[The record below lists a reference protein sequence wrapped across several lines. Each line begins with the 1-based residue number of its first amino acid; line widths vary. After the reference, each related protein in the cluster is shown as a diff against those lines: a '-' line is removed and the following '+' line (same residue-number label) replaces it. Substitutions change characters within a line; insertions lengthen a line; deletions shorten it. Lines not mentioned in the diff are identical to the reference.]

1 MTLEE
6 NSAASATTE
15 GAMPPDAPCDLV
27 MKGGITSGVIY
38 PRLISTLA
46 ARYRFANIGG
56 TSAGAIAAGACA
68 AAEYRR
74 RHGGGQAGFD
84 QLDALPDLLSKKTG
98 DSGRSKLFRLF
109 QPTLVLR
116 RHFEVLVAMLNKPP
130 RAAFEGAVRSVLSMY
145 PLWLVPGWLLASLLL
160 TPLVHGAVAG
170 LTGTRAWALAAIALA
185 VVTGVAAMVGKVARS
200 GIATVALLVPA
211 TAGLL
216 AALANWMQPGLWG
229 WRLMGIGVAFVV
241 LAALLLALLA
251 LIVML
256 RFSVSLLRGLH
267 ANGYGVCSG
276 RTTTGSAAA
285 EEGLTDWLAGYLNDL
300 AGLPQK
306 GRPLQFRDLWGT
318 PDAKAAR
325 DVHLE
330 VMTSAVSQKMIYSIP
345 FREGTPRFYYDPDA
359 WAMLFPEAVM
369 QCLTAAAGQG
379 DADDD
384 LPGGTTVVDAQG
396 KPLRPL
402 PRSADL
408 PVVVAVRMSLSFP
421 VLLSAVPLFSIDW
434 SRAENQAGRAAQRHA
449 AAGGAKPASQYV
461 ATKIWF
467 SDGGIGSNMPLHMF
481 DALLPDHPTFAVNLK
496 DEHPDF
502 PIREPEDAGNGAGR
516 IYLPEN
522 NRGGSLR
529 HFAAPADST
538 ALGGLAGFLWS
549 IVNTMQNWR
558 DEIMFPYPGFRDR
571 IVQIS
576 QRPAE
581 GGLNLDMPK
590 PSIDA
595 LSQAGA
601 MAAQRLI
608 DRFHPAGAQQGKG
621 WRNHQVLRMGTFL
634 GVMQPASA
642 ALHASL
648 DAGTWQEHVRDIG
661 YDSKAQQQLALDF
674 LEALRQ
680 LGASS
685 GDNPLS
691 LESGA
696 LKPLA
701 QMRISPRI

>member
-1 MTLEE
+1 MKSDRTPI
-6 NSAASATTE
+6 SCIRI
-15 GAMPPDAPCDLV
+15 DAP
-27 MKGGITSGVIY
+27 
-38 PRLISTLA
+38 
-46 ARYRFANIGG
+46 
-56 TSAGAIAAGACA
+56 
-68 AAEYRR
+68 RR
-74 RHGGGQAGFD
+74 RHEGGQAGFD
-84 QLDALPDLLSKKTG
+84 RLDSLPDLLSKKTA

-109 QPTLVLR
+109 QPTLALR
-116 RHFEVLVAMLNKPP
+116 RHFVVLVAMLNKQPQE
-130 RAAFEGAVRSVLSMY
+130 AMAGAVRSMLSMY
-145 PLWLVPGWLLASLLL
+145 PQRLVFGWLLVSLLL
-160 TPLVHGAVAG
+160 TPLVHGAIAG
-170 LTGTRAWALAAIALA
+170 LTGTWAWALGAIALA
-185 VVTGVAAMVGKVARS
+185 VVTGVAATVGKVARN
-200 GIATVALLVPA
+200 GIATVPLLIPA

-216 AALANWMQPGLWG
+216 AALADWMQPGLWG
-229 WRLMGIGVAFVV
+229 WRLLSIGVTFVL
-241 LAALLLALLA
+241 LATLLLALL
-251 LIVML
+251 LLVVTL

-267 ANGYGVCSG
+267 ANGYGICSG
-276 RTTTGSAAA
+276 RTTTGSAA

-306 GRPLQFRDLWGT
+306 GRPLQFCDLWGT
-318 PDAKAAR
+318 SDAKAAR
-325 DVHLE
+325 DVNLE
-330 VMTSAVSQKMIYSIP
+330 VMTSAVSQKMIYGIP
-345 FREGTPRFYYDPDA
+345 FREGTPRFFYDPDA

-369 QCLTAAAGQG
+369 QCLAAAASGKF
-379 DADDD
+379 DANDD
-384 LPGGTTVVDAQG
+384 LPAGTTVVDANG

-434 SRAENQAGRAAQRHA
+434 SLAENKARKDAQRHA
-449 AAGGAKPASQYV
+449 AAGVAKPATQYV
-461 ATKIWF
+461 ATKVWF

-481 DALLPDHPTFAVNLK
+481 DALLPGHPTFAVNLK

-502 PIREPEDAGNGAGR
+502 PIREPEEAGNGGGR

-522 NRGGSLR
+522 NRSGSLR
-529 HFAAPADST
+529 HFAAPADAT
-538 ALGGLAGFLWS
+538 ALGGLAEFLWS

-581 GGLNLDMPK
+581 GGLNLDMPE

-608 DRFHPAGAQQGKG
+608 DRFHATGAQLGKG
-621 WRNHQVLRMGTFL
+621 WRNHQALRLGTFL
-634 GVMQPASA
+634 GVMQPASCT
-642 ALHASL
+642 LHASL
-648 DAGTWQEHVRDIG
+648 DAGTWQERVSDIN
-661 YDSKAQQQLALDF
+661 YDNKAQQPLALDF
-674 LEALRQ
+674 LEALKQ

-685 GDNPLS
+685 NEDPLS

-701 QMRISPRI
+701 QIRISPKI